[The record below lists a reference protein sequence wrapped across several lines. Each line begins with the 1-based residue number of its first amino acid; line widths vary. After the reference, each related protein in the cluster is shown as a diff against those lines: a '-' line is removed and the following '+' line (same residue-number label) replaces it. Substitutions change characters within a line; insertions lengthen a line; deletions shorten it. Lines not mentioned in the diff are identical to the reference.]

1 MEGKWKS
8 TMNDLEDEFMGKNT
22 NGVALGRG
30 MQVRNEDLCCVQRVQ
45 KASELAKGN
54 LLCLPLYMI
63 LVRKYLGHEAYLE
76 DHLVGHSSS
85 GTSDSNRIL
94 PGTH

>member
-8 TMNDLEDEFMGKNT
+8 TISDLEGEFMGKNT

-30 MQVRNEDLCCVQRVQ
+30 MQGRNEDLCCVQRIQ

-54 LLCLPLYMI
+54 LLYLPCI
-63 LVRKYLGHEAYLE
+63 
-76 DHLVGHSSS
+76 
-85 GTSDSNRIL
+85 
-94 PGTH
+94 